1 MRQPPAGTVT
11 FLFTDIQG
19 STRLW
24 EQHPDA
30 MRPAL
35 ARHDHLLHQAI
46 ADNNGYVFK
55 TVGDAFCAAFA
66 TAPDAVQA
74 ALSAQQ
80 AMEAQSWDLPAPLL
94 VRIALHTGAAE
105 ERGGDYFGQS
115 LNRVARL
122 MAAGHGG
129 QTLLS
134 GAAQELTRD
143 HLPKGM
149 TLLDLGE
156 RRLKDLG
163 RPEHVFQLRHPSLP
177 ADFPPLRSLD
187 NPDLPNNLPQQV
199 TSFIGRE
206 KQVEDVTGL
215 LGKTRLLTLTG
226 AGGSG
231 KTRLSLQVAADLLDQ
246 YFDGVWLVEL
256 AALSDPD
263 LVPQAVIAALRLR
276 EEPDKPIQQTLVEWL
291 RPKCLLLILDNC
303 EHLVVA
309 CASLAADILR
319 HCPDVRLMAS
329 SREPLNLAGEQT
341 YRVPSLSL
349 PDPKK
354 AQTAEGLSQY
364 EAVRLFI
371 ERAQAVQPSFSVTDA
386 NAPAVAQVCF
396 RLDGVPLAIELA
408 AARVRSLSAEEINRR
423 LDQRFRLLTGGSRDT
438 LPRQQTLRALIDWS
452 YDLLTEAEKALL
464 CRLSVFAGGWIL
476 SAAEAVCAGEPVEDW
491 EVLDLLTALV
501 DKSLVAAEPLGDGT
515 RYRLLETVHQYAG
528 ERLGQSG
535 EAVVARHAAWAL
547 ALAEEAEPHLTGPEQ
562 GAWLSLLEAEH
573 DNLRASLSWSLS
585 YGGPQQGEQ
594 SNDDGLR
601 LAGALWRFW
610 SVRGHLSEGRR
621 WLDQA
626 LARAGASG
634 GEASAARAKAL
645 QGAVTLARRQGDYA
659 GSQELCEESL
669 ALSRQLGD
677 QHGIA
682 KSLYDMGQ
690 VAYTQDDFAGA
701 RALFEESLTLF
712 RQLGDQEG
720 VANALRGLGLVV
732 HSQGDFAGARA
743 LCEESLALSRQSG
756 DPRAISNALMNLG
769 QVAQSQ
775 GDFAG
780 ARALYE
786 ESLILTRQLGGNTA
800 YELGSL
806 GQVAQSQGDF
816 AGARVLFEESL
827 TIWRQL
833 GNQHAIAHLLNNLG
847 QVAQSQG
854 DLVGARAWYEESLTL
869 FRQLRNQK
877 GIAMALCN
885 LGETSSAQGD
895 SVGALAL
902 LKESVTLSWQLGNQK
917 GIAYGLGGLGIVAR
931 RQSQMGRATRLIGA
945 AASLRESI
953 GTTLTPV
960 EQAEVDMAVAS
971 AAEALGEATFTSAW
985 DAGRAMTLDEA
996 VEYALSEE

>member
-1 MRQPPAGTVT
+1 MRQPPTGTVT

-19 STRLW
+19 STKLW
-24 EQHPDA
+24 EQHPNA

-46 ADNNGYVFK
+46 TDNNGYVFK

-80 AMEAQSWDLPAPLL
+80 AIEAQGWDLPAPLL
-94 VRIALHTGAAE
+94 VRMALHTGAAE
-105 ERGGDYFGQS
+105 ERGGDYFGPP

-122 MAAGHGG
+122 MTVGHGG

-134 GAAQELTRD
+134 LAAQELTRD
-143 HLPKGM
+143 ALPASA
-149 TLLDLGE
+149 TLLDLGPH
-156 RRLKDLG
+156 RLKDLG
-163 RPEHVFQLRHPSLP
+163 RPETVFQLLHPSLP
-177 ADFPPLRSLD
+177 AEFPPLNSLD

-206 KQVEDVTGL
+206 TQVAEVKAL

-226 AGGSG
+226 AGGGG
-231 KTRLSLQVAADLLDQ
+231 KTRLSLQVAADLLDGEG
-246 YFDGVWLVEL
+246 DGVWLVEL
-256 AALSDPD
+256 ASLSDPA
-263 LVPQAVIAALRLR
+263 LVPQAVATVLGVKEAAG
-276 EEPDKPIQQTLVEWL
+276 KTVQQTLVEWL

-329 SREPLNLAGEQT
+329 SREPLNVAGEQT

-349 PDPKK
+349 PDPKR

-364 EAVRLFI
+364 ESVRLFI
-371 ERAQAVQPSFSVTDA
+371 ERAQAVQPSFSVTDQ

-396 RLDGVPLAIELA
+396 HLDGIPLAIELA

-464 CRLSVFAGGWIL
+464 RRLAVFAGGWIL

-501 DKSLVAAEPLGDGT
+501 DKSLVVAEPLGDGT

-535 EAVVARHAAWAL
+535 EAVVARHAAWTL
-547 ALAEEAEPHLTGPEQ
+547 ALAEEAEPGLTGPEQ
-562 GAWLSLLEAEH
+562 GAWLSRLEAEH
-573 DNLRASLSWSLS
+573 DNLRASLSWNLSLNLS
-585 YGGPQQGEQ
+585 SDEPRQGER
-594 SNDDGLR
+594 SNKDGLRFANEDGLR
-601 LAGALWRFW
+601 LAGALWPFW
-610 SVRGHLSEGRR
+610 SARGHLSEGRR

-634 GEASAARAKAL
+634 KEASAARAKAL

-659 GSQELCEESL
+659 GSRALCYESL

-682 KSLYDMGQ
+682 NALYDLGQ
-690 VAYTQDDFAGA
+690 VASIQDEFAGA
-701 RALFEESLTLF
+701 QALYEESLTIWREL
-712 RQLGDQEG
+712 RNQKGI
-720 VANALRGLGLVV
+720 ANALRGLGLLF

-743 LCEESLALSRQSG
+743 LCEESLTLSRQSG
-756 DPRAISNALMNLG
+756 DPRAISNALLNLG
-769 QVAQSQ
+769 MVVQSQ

-800 YELGSL
+800 YPLGSL

-816 AGARVLFEESL
+816 VGARALYEESL

-833 GNQHAIAHLLNNLG
+833 GNQHAIAQLLN
-847 QVAQSQG
+847 
-854 DLVGARAWYEESLTL
+854 
-869 FRQLRNQK
+869 
-877 GIAMALCN
+877 N

-902 LKESVTLSWQLGNQK
+902 LKESLTLSWQLGNQK
-917 GIAYGLGGLGIVAR
+917 GIAYGLGCLGIVAH
-931 RQSQMGRATRLIGA
+931 RQSKMGRATRLIGA
-945 AASLRESI
+945 AASLRGSL
-953 GTTLTPV
+953 GTTLTPM
-960 EQAEVDMAVAS
+960 EQAEVDTAVAS
-971 AAEALGEATFTSAW
+971 AAEVLGEAAFTSAW
-985 DAGRAMTLDEA
+985 DAGRAMTLEQA
-996 VEYALSEE
+996 AEYALSDASDEGVTA